1 MLDPRTRT
9 GTMGFITDT
18 VYLTGRLYRQTLRLP
33 VFLMIS
39 VVQSVLWLLLFGQL
53 FRRVIEV
60 PGFETTSYLQF
71 LAPGIAVMAA
81 LFGSIHS
88 GLGMLSDIER
98 GVIDRFLATP
108 ARRGALIGARVAH
121 VATMATVQATLILAI
136 ATALGARPGG
146 GGAGI
151 LVVLLAAALLGS
163 AFGAVSNAVSLLT
176 RRQEIIIAS
185 MDFIV
190 LPMIFL
196 SGIMMTPALMPT
208 WIQRVAAVNPVNWA
222 VVAARGGFEGNW
234 VGVGTHLALL
244 AGIALACAWWATR
257 AFDRYRAT
265 L

>member
-1 MLDPRTRT
+1 
-9 GTMGFITDT
+9 MGFITDT

-257 AFDRYRAT
+257 AFDRCRAT